1 MAEKQSYNEA
11 IRTGQ
16 YAKRSGLTG
25 KYDNVRRFWEDEVVR
40 CFISPALKDLVQ
52 WKTDRGERVNV
63 LDLGCGAGDGYDLLR
78 GITDPDACMDGH
90 DCRIMGDGVL
100 GTYMGIDINADLLKQ
115 AKDLCEDSGN
125 VFFEEGDFSDGLPV
139 RDRPFDVYF
148 TSYGTLSHNCDRE
161 TARLLGDIASCSGER
176 ALVICEWLGRYS
188 YEWQDLWLQDRSG
201 EAFINYR
208 ISYIYPPE
216 ARDRVSITSFP
227 LRMMARDEVA
237 GIIEQAG
244 KLSGRKIETRAVF
257 DKSLLV
263 GRHMD
268 TAEYNS
274 HCPPMR
280 ERINALFEPDTRTDL
295 DSLKIDYVPKDGF
308 DELNGFFEG
317 FTKSWNTLVLR
328 TMNCLAGNEPVA
340 ANMQTSSV
348 SGEPLAKAV
357 ETIESVIAS
366 CAGMPGD
373 PRAGI
378 VEPLLACL
386 LRQLEM
392 RLQQG
397 LGAGHGLVAV
407 LEINA

>member
-40 CFISPALKDLVQ
+40 CFVRPMLKDLVQ
-52 WKTDRGERVNV
+52 WKTGRGERISV
-63 LDLGCGAGDGYDLLR
+63 LDLGCGAGDGYGLLT
-78 GITDPDACMDGH
+78 GITDPESGMH
-90 DCRIMGDGVL
+90 EHECRILGNGVL
-100 GTYMGIDINADLLKQ
+100 GDYMGIDINPDLLAQ
-115 AKDLCEDSGN
+115 AGDFYGNLGN
-125 VFFEEGDFSDGLPV
+125 VRFEEGDFSDGLPV

-161 TARLLGDIASCSGER
+161 TVRLLGDIASCSGER
-176 ALVICEWLGRYS
+176 AIVICEWLGRYS
-188 YEWQDLWLQDRSG
+188 YEWQDIWSHDRSG

-208 ISYIYPPE
+208 ISYVYPPE
-216 ARDRVSITSFP
+216 ERDRVSITSFP
-227 LRMMARDEVA
+227 LRMMAGDEVTDIIGRA
-237 GIIEQAG
+237 GR
-244 KLSGRKIETRAVF
+244 LSGRIIETRAIF

-268 TAEYNS
+268 TAEYNRS
-274 HCPPMR
+274 CPPMR

-295 DSLKIDYVPKDGF
+295 SSLVIDYVPRDGF
-308 DELNGFFEG
+308 DELNDFFER
-317 FTKSWNTLVLR
+317 FTESWNMLVLR
-328 TMNCLAGNEPVA
+328 TRDCLTGNGPAA
-340 ANMQTSSV
+340 ANMQPSSGHRE
-348 SGEPLAKAV
+348 SLAKAV
-357 ETIESVIAS
+357 GTIESVIAA
-366 CAGMPGD
+366 CADLSGD

-386 LRQLEM
+386 LRQLEVQ
-392 RLQQG
+392 LQQG

-407 LEINA
+407 LEIT